1 MAISINQ
8 TVRKCC
14 LSIVAAWTILV
25 FMSQVRNVKMKTPDI
40 SESEALLARKRIEK
54 AAHRAIRVG
63 ADISLD
69 DVITLYRTW
78 KLD

>member
-1 MAISINQ
+1 
-8 TVRKCC
+8 
-14 LSIVAAWTILV
+14 
-25 FMSQVRNVKMKTPDI
+25 MKTPDI